1 MEPVSS
7 VAGEGGPGGRRYK
20 RENPFYDNLLYFH
33 RSAELAYRWGTLDKR
48 DEILTEPR
56 PLYQVK

>member
-1 MEPVSS
+1 ME
-7 VAGEGGPGGRRYK
+7 GYK

-48 DEILTEPR
+48 DELLTEPR
-56 PLYQVK
+56 PLYQVCVVSYPSFPF